1 MSAQKSVVCDV
12 TQTWSFTT
20 AAKGEPGHNPIFPM
34 VSCTFD
40 DVMLYLSNHCRFF
53 GKKKQESKVQKIASD
68 QTTPEKLSP
77 IILPTILASKKLSL
91 QYVPLLLLFAKDNP
105 FELLFKLVNIES
117 MIVLAHC
124 I

>member
-1 MSAQKSVVCDV
+1 MLLKPGLLQQLRKANQAIIPFSRWLAVLLMMLC
-12 TQTWSFTT
+12 FT
-20 AAKGEPGHNPIFPM
+20 FPTIA
-34 VSCTFD
+34 VS
-40 DVMLYLSNHCRFF
+40 LA
-53 GKKKQESKVQKIASD
+53 KKQESKVQKIASD

-77 IILPTILASKKLSL
+77 TILPTILASKKLSL

-117 MIVLAHC
+117 MIALAHC